1 MLIWFL
7 TVDNY
12 HNINLECSSLE
23 CLVNPNHADN
33 IFGATSKKK
42 GTLCTHRNYPLAL
55 RAFARSRAA
64 KNKHHNRFHR
74 GSHES
79 LCHWSNYIRYV
90 KHRQVCKPPESA
102 VTTQSQPRPQGP
114 GDEVGLDTIFL
125 LGSATAG
132 WVVPR
137 AAIQNC
143 EGFFYPKG
151 RGTFSSN
158 KKCGGL
164 TDLRRLLYIDQ

>member
-55 RAFARSRAA
+55 RPFARSRAA
-64 KNKHHNRFHR
+64 KNKHHNRFYR

-90 KHRQVCKPPESA
+90 KHRQVCKPPKSA

-114 GDEVGLDTIFL
+114 GDEESFFL
-125 LGSATAG
+125 KVLLLAG
-132 WVVPR
+132 WYR
-137 AAIQNC
+137 GRQSRTAR
-143 EGFFYPKG
+143 GFFILKEEELFPVTK
-151 RGTFSSN
+151 SVVV
-158 KKCGGL
+158 
-164 TDLRRLLYIDQ
+164 